1 VQRVFDTSLSEE
13 GIIGRAVGLAL
24 AGLMPVPEIQ
34 FRKYLDPAMEQ
45 INDAGTLRWRT
56 NGDYAA
62 PMVVRIPVGYS
73 KRTGDPWHS
82 VSGEAIFAH
91 TIGWRVAFPCNARD
105 AVGLLRSA
113 LRGNDP
119 TFFLEHRDLLD
130 TKPGRDKY
138 PGDEYLVEFGKGRVH
153 RAGNRAT
160 IVTWGEMVHRCA
172 EAVESIGADVEI
184 IDLRTIVPWDRD
196 MVLESVRRTNR
207 CMVVHEDTITC
218 GFGAEVAST
227 VTQELFASL
236 DAPVV
241 RLATPMVPIPYN
253 KGMMNAVIPSVVE
266 IGRQVEQM
274 ISF

>member
-1 VQRVFDTSLSEE
+1 
-13 GIIGRAVGLAL
+13 
-24 AGLMPVPEIQ
+24 
-34 FRKYLDPAMEQ
+34 
-45 INDAGTLRWRT
+45 
-56 NGDYAA
+56 
-62 PMVVRIPVGYS
+62 
-73 KRTGDPWHS
+73 
-82 VSGEAIFAH
+82 
-91 TIGWRVAFPCNARD
+91 
-105 AVGLLRSA
+105 
-113 LRGNDP
+113 
-119 TFFLEHRDLLD
+119 
-130 TKPGRDKY
+130 
-138 PGDEYLVEFGKGRVH
+138 VH